1 MFVKVIFHGILKKIC
16 PDEYTVDANTPA
28 EAIRGV
34 TNQFKEKLIRKD
46 GHRFICMVKE
56 CPKQIQL
63 TSGLR
68 TEELNI
74 YPAFCA
80 SGGGSNNSWVSVAI
94 GAILVTAAVLLGPA
108 GWAAAGVGFGVV
120 SASTATTLALM
131 GGGMM
136 LSGFA
141 GIFFAPKVDT
151 AISSDNPESSKT
163 FGNNGNTTKI
173 GTRIPIGYGLYKI
186 AGQYLSVNTQAVDR
200 GHSINSG
207 YIGS

>member
-16 PDEYTVDANTPA
+16 PDEYAVDANTPA

-34 TNQFKEKLIRKD
+34 TNQLRDKLIRKD

-80 SGGGSNNSWVSVAI
+80 SGGSGSRGGLVTMAI
-94 GAILVTAAVLLGPA
+94 GALMFVVGAAIIVGGVMLGNPA
-108 GWAAAGVGFGVV
+108 IASIGVALIDASVYMMAGG
-120 SASTATTLALM
+120 ALM
-131 GGGMM
+131 ALAGMF
-136 LSGFA
+136 S
-141 GIFFAPKVDT
+141 PKIDT

-163 FGNNGNTTKI
+163 FGNSGNTTKI

-200 GHSINSG
+200 GSNISSG
-207 YIGS
+207 YIGG